1 MKELV
6 LTLLILV
13 IVFVPFA
20 IIAFIICKIMFFW
33 IDKNNREFEEKHP
46 DYIKFKNKYNELL
59 QESINIWNSTIPD
72 KRKEVD
78 KCIEEMKYYPESS
91 EWYEYY
97 KAKLDVAK
105 MRISECKEK
114 YEAKKLR
121 FMNLLKRIKRL

>member
-13 IVFVPFA
+13 IVFVPFV

-105 MRISECKEK
+105 MRFQN
-114 YEAKKLR
+114 ARGNMKK
-121 FMNLLKRIKRL
+121 KS

>member
-46 DYIKFKNKYNELL
+46 DYIKFKNKYKVEYRNTFPSTKEL
-59 QESINIWNSTIPD
+59 
-72 KRKEVD
+72 
-78 KCIEEMKYYPESS
+78 
-91 EWYEYY
+91 
-97 KAKLDVAK
+97 
-105 MRISECKEK
+105 
-114 YEAKKLR
+114 
-121 FMNLLKRIKRL
+121 